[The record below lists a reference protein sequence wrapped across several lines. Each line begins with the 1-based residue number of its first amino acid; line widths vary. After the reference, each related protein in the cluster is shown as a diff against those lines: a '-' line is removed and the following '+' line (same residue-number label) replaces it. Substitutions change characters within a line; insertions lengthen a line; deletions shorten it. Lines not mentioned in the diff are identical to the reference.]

1 MRASD
6 YEKKMDVR
14 GRRKML
20 RAGEETDGKKE
31 QQSDHHI
38 ANNSFNVLTN
48 LLQMNE
54 KINVTFC

>member
-6 YEKKMDVR
+6 YEKKWMCEDEE
-14 GRRKML
+14 RRC
-20 RAGEETDGKKE
+20 GEETDGKKE

-38 ANNSFNVLTN
+38 ANNSFNVLAN
-48 LLQMNE
+48 LLQKNE